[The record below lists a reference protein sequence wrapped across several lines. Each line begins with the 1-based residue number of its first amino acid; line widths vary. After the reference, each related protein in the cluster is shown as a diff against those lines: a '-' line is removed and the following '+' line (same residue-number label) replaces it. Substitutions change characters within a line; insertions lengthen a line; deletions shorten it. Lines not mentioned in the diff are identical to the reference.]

1 MSVESPII
9 SKQLKDYINSVG
21 YNESELLK
29 KNREETKKFG
39 ALSIMQI
46 GAAQGAP
53 ICIIDNANR
62 SSSRCSFIHNLQ
74 IMDKRAP

>member
-9 SKQLKDYINSVG
+9 TQQLKDYINSVG

-39 ALSIMQI
+39 EL
-46 GAAQGAP
+46 
-53 ICIIDNANR
+53 
-62 SSSRCSFIHNLQ
+62 
-74 IMDKRAP
+74 